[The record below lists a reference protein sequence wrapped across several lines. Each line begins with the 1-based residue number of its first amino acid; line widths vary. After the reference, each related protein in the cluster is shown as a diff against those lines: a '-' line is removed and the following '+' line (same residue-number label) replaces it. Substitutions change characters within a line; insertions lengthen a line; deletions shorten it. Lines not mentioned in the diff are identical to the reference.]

1 MSSLTSP
8 WGDVGPE
15 QRGQAAPVRVGQL
28 RGPPVVGEHVLH
40 HQGVDV
46 DQGGLQHARAVL
58 FRWNVRRCCSMA
70 EGRVAAVFKLN
81 GKGIY
86 LRRGVAR
93 SVVMLVPLVVLGV
106 LDQQKFLVSVAF
118 GALFEGLCDPG
129 GDPGCRVPRM
139 AVVGVSGALLTSLA
153 YWLGAA
159 TWGWVP
165 AGSVVT
171 LLAGLWPAA
180 IVPAFVS
187 FTELGPMIILGA
199 IVRPVRRAS
208 GLSVRAVREQR
219 RPS

>member
-1 MSSLTSP
+1 
-8 WGDVGPE
+8 
-15 QRGQAAPVRVGQL
+15 
-28 RGPPVVGEHVLH
+28 
-40 HQGVDV
+40 
-46 DQGGLQHARAVL
+46 
-58 FRWNVRRCCSMA
+58 MA

-81 GKGIY
+81 GRGFD

-159 TWGWVP
+159 TWGWVL

-171 LLAGLWPAA
+171 LLASLGPAA

>member
-1 MSSLTSP
+1 
-8 WGDVGPE
+8 
-15 QRGQAAPVRVGQL
+15 
-28 RGPPVVGEHVLH
+28 
-40 HQGVDV
+40 
-46 DQGGLQHARAVL
+46 
-58 FRWNVRRCCSMA
+58 
-70 EGRVAAVFKLN
+70 
-81 GKGIY
+81 
-86 LRRGVAR
+86 
-93 SVVMLVPLVVLGV
+93 MLVPLAVLGV

-159 TWGWVP
+159 TWGWVL

-171 LLAGLWPAA
+171 LLASLGAAA